1 MSEGAAINASP
12 LIYLA
17 RVGRLDLLRILPA
30 PITVPALVAQ
40 EVAAG
45 VPREPAVEAIAE
57 AAWLEVVHVVPPVP
71 EEIGTWDLGP
81 GESAVLSWARSR
93 PGALAV
99 MDDLQGRRCANSLG
113 VPVMGTLA
121 VLLAAKRTGRIDAIR
136 HVVQELLANRMYLSE
151 RIVREVLAAAG
162 E

>member
-1 MSEGAAINASP
+1 MPEGAAVNASP

-17 RVGRLDLLRILPA
+17 RIRRLDLLRVLSG
-30 PITVPALVAQ
+30 PIVVPAVVVQ
-40 EVAAG
+40 ELAAG
-45 VPREPAVEAIAE
+45 VPREPAVEAVAE
-57 AAWLEVVHVVPPVP
+57 AGWLEVVHEPPPVP
-71 EEIGTWDLGP
+71 DDIRAWDLGA
-81 GESAVLSWARSR
+81 GESAVLAWARNR

-121 VLLAAKRTGRIDAIR
+121 ILLAAKRTGLLDTIR
-136 HVVQELLANRMYLSE
+136 GVVEELVAHGMYLSE
-151 RIVREVLAAAG
+151 RIVREVLTAAG